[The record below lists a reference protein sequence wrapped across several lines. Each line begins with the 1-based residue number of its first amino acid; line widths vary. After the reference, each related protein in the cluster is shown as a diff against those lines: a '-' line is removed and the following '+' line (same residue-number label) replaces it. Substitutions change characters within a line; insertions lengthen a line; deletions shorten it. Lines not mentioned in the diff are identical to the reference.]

1 MLTYNHTQGTH
12 NSIITSYNRNFT
24 GRLDGNP
31 ATHIFLTSPEIVIS
45 KIFSDDLTFDP
56 TRDALIT
63 PEGKE
68 FRFKPPSG
76 AGLPSNGYVNADEV
90 YTAPPPPEERDS
102 IAIQI
107 NDSSERL
114 QRLAPFQPWSG
125 KDFTSC
131 VVLIKAKGKC
141 TTDHITPAGPW
152 FRFRGHL
159 DNISNNTLIGA
170 VNAETDKINTVTN
183 WLTGEEGELPQTARQ
198 YRDAAQ
204 PWVVIGDYNY
214 GEGSSREHAALQPRH
229 LGCVAII
236 ARSFARIHETNL
248 KKQGLLAL
256 TFTNSEDYE
265 RVSSSDRLS
274 ITGLSDLE
282 PGKPVALR
290 VDPTDGRESWSTEV
304 THTMTPEQILYFRS
318 GSALNLMASRKNSE
332 TVQT

>member
-152 FRFRGHL
+152 
-159 DNISNNTLIGA
+159 
-170 VNAETDKINTVTN
+170 
-183 WLTGEEGELPQTARQ
+183 
-198 YRDAAQ
+198 
-204 PWVVIGDYNY
+204 
-214 GEGSSREHAALQPRH
+214 SSGQH
-229 LGCVAII
+229 
-236 ARSFARIHETNL
+236 F
-248 KKQGLLAL
+248 
-256 TFTNSEDYE
+256 
-265 RVSSSDRLS
+265 
-274 ITGLSDLE
+274 
-282 PGKPVALR
+282 
-290 VDPTDGRESWSTEV
+290 
-304 THTMTPEQILYFRS
+304 
-318 GSALNLMASRKNSE
+318 
-332 TVQT
+332 